1 MTLTQL
7 RAFVAVADA
16 GSVRAAAER
25 LVVTQPAVSAAVG
38 ALQRSLGSDLVEP
51 HGRGLRLTEAGQ
63 VFAGYA
69 RRVLGLLEEAETAAS
84 GGADPTRG
92 NLRIAA
98 VTTASEHV
106 LPRSLASF
114 LDDYPHVGLRLEVG
128 NREQVWSLLLQH
140 EVDIALAGRPPA
152 DADVRTR
159 AVRPNELVVVA
170 APGRAPTGRV
180 SLAQLESKT
189 WLLREAGSGTRA
201 ALQRSMDAAGIDP
214 PVLTLGSNGAVVA
227 AATAGLGFGLVSRD
241 AVDREVASGEL
252 RVVDVEGTPIERPWH
267 AVTHLDT
274 TPTAELFVAHLTDRA
289 RPHPPPR
296 FDASPGR

>member
-7 RAFVAVADA
+7 RAFVAVADT

-106 LPRSLASF
+106 LPRSLATF

-128 NREQVWSLLLQH
+128 NRERVWSLLLQH
-140 EVDIALAGRPPA
+140 EVDIALAGRPPV
-152 DADVRTR
+152 DADVKTR
-159 AVRPNELVVVA
+159 AVRPNQLVVVA
-170 APGRAPTGRV
+170 APGRAPTDGV
-180 SLAQLESKT
+180 SLVQLESET

-201 ALQRSMDAAGIDP
+201 ALQRLLNAVGIDP

-241 AVDREVASGEL
+241 AVDREVAADEL
-252 RVVDVEGTPIERPWH
+252 RVVDVEGTPIARPWH

-289 RPHPPPR
+289 RPHPQPR
-296 FDASPGR
+296 FDAPAGR